1 MPGIRTEITVH
12 HLIVSGLES
21 TNCVL
26 GAQTEVSI
34 RLSGQIAES
43 NQSVLIFLNNLTLFS
58 QSNNIRLNILGV
70 KQVDRSSSH
79 CSVHSQMVY
88 FLQFL
93 YSRFGIR
100 IKSTVNLSTFGKISE
115 IIQTIL
121 DFRDIVTLKAELCG
135 IVGGIIRHECIPG
148 IYPGDS
154 VHSSSRL
161 SLEVLHGLGSS
172 ISIVSS
178 RLIIFHVAKLHESFL
193 QILYHRVNHTHGQIN
208 RCKFLCL
215 PVNSHAFYR
224 WKDIGIEAECRNGN
238 GLFSTVFRSEN
249 NIGRRG
255 GSSFLL
261 RPQFLFTGT

>member
-1 MPGIRTEITVH
+1 MPGIRTEITIH

-26 GAQTEVSI
+26 GAQTKVSI
-34 RLSGQIAES
+34 RLSGQIAKS

-58 QSNNIRLNILGV
+58 QSNNVCLNVLGI
-70 KQVDRSSSH
+70 KQVHRSGPY
-79 CSVHSQMVY
+79 CPVHGQVVY

-93 YSRFGIR
+93 YSRFGVR
-100 IKSTVNLSTFGKISE
+100 IKSTVNLPTFGKITE

-121 DFRDIVTLKAELCG
+121 NLRNIIALKPKLCG

-208 RCKFLCL
+208 RCKFLRL

-249 NIGRRG
+249 NIGRG
-255 GSSFLL
+255 GRSSFLL
-261 RPQFLFTGT
+261 CPQFLFTGT